1 MYTLLYRCE
10 TGQYRIECKIFI
22 FLNVDMNNIIQ
33 PLSMMNISVASL
45 IPLVNTESI
54 SGYVYS

>member
-1 MYTLLYRCE
+1 MD
-10 TGQYRIECKIFI
+10 
-22 FLNVDMNNIIQ
+22 VNNIIQ

-54 SGYVYS
+54 SGYVYSQVSNYKGLMYEILL